1 LIRSGGTGEDSPS
14 TAYEG
19 GDQVSVIMTLR
30 VSGDPDKM
38 EQLAQEN
45 GDMIRGISERA
56 QAAGVI
62 AHRFYGSEGQIMV
75 VDEWPNPESFH
86 AFFEAEAQNIGPMM
100 EQIGAGEPEITFWRK
115 LETGD
120 DVGWE

>member
-1 LIRSGGTGEDSPS
+1 
-14 TAYEG
+14 
-19 GDQVSVIMTLR
+19 MTLR
-30 VSGDPDKM
+30 ISGDPDKM

-45 GDMIRGISERA
+45 PDAIRGISERA

-62 AHRFYGSEGQIMV
+62 AHRFYGCEGQIMV
-75 VDEWPNPESFH
+75 VDEWPDPESFH
-86 AFFEAEAQNIGPMM
+86 RFFEAEQANIGPMM

-120 DVGWE
+120 GVGWE